1 MREFWIVEDE
11 HGGPLF
17 SRRRFL
23 AAGTIGVAGL
33 SATPV
38 CARSAV
44 EWSDGQLS
52 WLRPRMVVERSLS
65 LVHRHTDE
73 RLNTVYYSNGRYI
86 PGALDELNWLL
97 RDFRCDEVK
106 EIDPRLFD
114 LLFTVRQQL
123 EVNQSY
129 EIYSAYRTPETNALL
144 RREGWGVARNS
155 LHMQGMAV
163 DIAIPGCESRYIAN
177 CALELQRGGVGYYG
191 RANFVHLDVG
201 EVRTWRG

>member
-1 MREFWIVEDE
+1 MADE
-11 HGGPLF
+11 YGGSVF

-23 AAGTIGVAGL
+23 ATGAVGVAGL
-33 SATPV
+33 SVVGPA

-44 EWSDGQLS
+44 DWSDGQVS
-52 WLRPRMVVERSLS
+52 WMRPRMVVERSLS

-73 RLNTVYYSNGRYI
+73 RLTTVYYSNGRYL

-97 RDFRCDEVK
+97 RDFRSDEVK

-114 LLFTVRQQL
+114 LLFTVQQQL
-123 EVNQSY
+123 EIGQPY

-155 LHMQGMAV
+155 LHMQGMAI
-163 DIAIPGCESRYIAN
+163 DIAIPGCESRHIAN
-177 CALELQRGGVGYYG
+177 CAFELQRGGVGYYG